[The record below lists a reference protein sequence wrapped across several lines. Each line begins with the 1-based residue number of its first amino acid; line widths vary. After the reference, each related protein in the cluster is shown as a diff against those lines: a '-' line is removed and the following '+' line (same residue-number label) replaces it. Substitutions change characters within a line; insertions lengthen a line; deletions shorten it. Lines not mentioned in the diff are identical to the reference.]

1 MNINC
6 RNNISFEAK
15 LNIKSMK
22 TDKDRWKNIAKIFE
36 NKTSDYPNA
45 KFGINGRPGTDLLM
59 GVLSKDN
66 LYNWLSGQLSAE
78 AYKKLM
84 TLPDIAV
91 AEKLKAVF
99 QFLKYKEKMIFN
111 GEKFAEQAGFFS
123 SKAPDKIDEQLMK
136 LVYDMINSTKQKYL
150 DKDSLFKNGL
160 KLY

>member
-6 RNNISFEAK
+6 RNNISFGAK

-45 KFGINGRPGTDLLM
+45 KFGINGRPGTHLLM

-99 QFLKYKEKMIFN
+99 HFLKYKEKMIFN
-111 GEKFAEQAGFFS
+111 GEKFAQQAGFFS